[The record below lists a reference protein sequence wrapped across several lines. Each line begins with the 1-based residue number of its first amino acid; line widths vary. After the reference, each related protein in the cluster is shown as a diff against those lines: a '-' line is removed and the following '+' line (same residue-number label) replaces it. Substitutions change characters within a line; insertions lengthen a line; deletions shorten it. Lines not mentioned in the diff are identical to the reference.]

1 MSQIA
6 PRLGCGSLVLL
17 AALMAGAPPVTAA
30 GATKKS
36 PKPPQ
41 GTSARE
47 AREDAIRAVP
57 YARLDRAARSKISTV
72 LANPTIFRRL
82 PTQTIE
88 CDPHLYIFLVE
99 HPDLVV
105 NIWDVM
111 GISDVSIDRVSEPV
125 FDVNDRAGTRGR
137 LEFVYRG
144 PDLHVVYAQGSY
156 TGSMLPRP
164 VRGECVLLLRSS
176 YIRSNDGR
184 YFVRAKLDAFLRLD
198 NVGVGVLAKTFQP
211 LVTTAA
217 DHNFRETVAFVA
229 SVSRAAEVNY
239 AGVQRLADRLAK
251 VTVECRQ
258 QFTELTAQLAVRA
271 AMARTRTS
279 NSGAAAAEPAAQPA
293 RSRPQTAARP
303 TDRKKR

>member
-1 MSQIA
+1 MPA
-6 PRLGCGSLVLL
+6 KK
-17 AALMAGAPPVTAA
+17 TA
-30 GATKKS
+30 
-36 PKPPQ
+36 KPPQ

-57 YARLDRAARSKISTV
+57 YARLDRAARGKVSTV

-111 GISDVSIDRVSEPV
+111 GVSEVSVDRVSEAV

-156 TGSMLPRP
+156 TGPMLPRP
-164 VRGECVLLLRSS
+164 VHGECVLVLRSS

-198 NVGVGVLAKTFQP
+198 NVGVGLLAKTFQP

-217 DHNFRETVAFVA
+217 DHNFRETVAFVG

-239 AGVQRLADRLAK
+239 AGIQRLADKLAN
-251 VTVECRQ
+251 VTAECRQ

-271 AMARTRTS
+271 AMARSRAATS
-279 NSGAAAAEPAAQPA
+279 PVLSASPSQLTGRSSSG
-293 RSRPQTAARP
+293 RSQTVARP
-303 TDRKKR
+303 NERKQR

>member
-1 MSQIA
+1 MPA
-6 PRLGCGSLVLL
+6 KK
-17 AALMAGAPPVTAA
+17 TA
-30 GATKKS
+30 
-36 PKPPQ
+36 KPPQ

-57 YARLDRAARSKISTV
+57 YARLDRAARGKVSTV

-111 GISDVSIDRVSEPV
+111 GVSEVSVDRVSEPV

-156 TGSMLPRP
+156 TGPMLPRP
-164 VRGECVLLLRSS
+164 VHGECVLVLRSS

-198 NVGVGVLAKTFQP
+198 NVGVGLLAKTFQP

-217 DHNFRETVAFVA
+217 DHNFRETVAFVG

-239 AGVQRLADRLAK
+239 AGIQRLADKLAN
-251 VTVECRQ
+251 VTAECRQ

-271 AMARTRTS
+271 AMARSRAATS
-279 NSGAAAAEPAAQPA
+279 PVLSASPSQLTGRSSSG
-293 RSRPQTAARP
+293 RSQTVARP
-303 TDRKKR
+303 NERKQR

>member
-1 MSQIA
+1 MA
-6 PRLGCGSLVLL
+6 PRLGCGSLALL
-17 AALMAGAPPVTAA
+17 VALWVGAPQARAA
-30 GATKKS
+30 APSKKA

-47 AREDAIRAVP
+47 AREDAVRAVP
-57 YARLDRAARSKISTV
+57 YARLDRAARGKVSNV

-144 PDLHVVYAQGSY
+144 PDLHVVYAHGSY
-156 TGSMLPRP
+156 TGPMLPRP

-184 YFVRAKLDAFLRLD
+184 YFVRAKLDAFLRLE
-198 NVGVGVLAKTFQP
+198 NVGVGMLAKTFQP

-251 VTVECRQ
+251 VTAECRQ

-271 AMARTRTS
+271 AMARSRTS
-279 NSGAAAAEPAAQPA
+279 ASGTTATAVDESSQAAH
-293 RSRPQTAARP
+293 SRPQTASRP
-303 TDRKKR
+303 SDRKKR